1 MRSKLISCVLAIA
14 MLLTLSVPA
23 FATDSQVSEYTFS
36 DNVINAEV
44 SDNGIQSFTSE
55 NIIVMTEAEALE
67 LGTGLRSIVQNCQLV
82 YIDGDVNPV
91 TIANSAGI
99 PVPGEAVADSND
111 NTVKDIAL
119 AIKYVD
125 GDFIIDEIAIKS
137 NNLNSLLVAKAETI
151 MMDGIKAALVYTP
164 DSEVVSDGPQTR
176 SLPVGYDKY
185 SNKDTT
191 VYDNNNKAIGTLR
204 FNARYYNRGSWTS
217 GQMFDTIVKATFAPE
232 SGYYVKKVNV
242 TLGHLKTDSA
252 YAQHEIIDETYIPS
266 QDTSSTIDV
275 GLDASAEGV
284 GGSVGASLSYTSEA
298 INVTND
304 FTEDDSRI
312 WTFEPVKARSGNA
325 LVQEP
330 GIRSVSSGS
339 GKKYTSIKL
348 NCPFYG
354 PLGIIFKNNNL
365 YWHIAW

>member
-1 MRSKLISCVLAIA
+1 MKKFLSVILSLSMIFAV
-14 MLLTLSVPA
+14 SVPA
-23 FATDSQVSEYTFS
+23 FAADDQVAAYTFS
-36 DNVINAEV
+36 DDIINAEV
-44 SDNGIQSFTSE
+44 SDNGIQPFTSE

-67 LGTGLRSIVQNCQLV
+67 LGTELRSIVQNCQLV
-82 YIDGDVNPV
+82 YINGDVNPV

-99 PVPGEAVADSND
+99 PAPGEAVADSND

-137 NNLNSLLVAKAETI
+137 NNLDSLLSTKTEAV

-164 DSEVVSDGPQTR
+164 GPEVVSDGPQTR
-176 SLPVGYDKY
+176 SLPDGYDKY

-232 SGYYVKKVNV
+232 SGYYVKKVYV

-266 QDTSSTIDV
+266 KGTSTTIDV
-275 GLDASAEGV
+275 GLDASSEGV
-284 GGSVGASLSYTSEA
+284 SGSVGASWSYESEA

-304 FTEDDSRI
+304 FTEDNSRI
-312 WTFEPVKARSGNA
+312 WTFEPVEARSGNA

-348 NCPFYG
+348 SCPFYG
-354 PLGIIFKNNNL
+354 PLGIVFKDNNL
-365 YWHIAW
+365 YWHISW

>member
-14 MLLTLSVPA
+14 MLLTLSIPA

-44 SDNGIQSFTSE
+44 SDNGIQPFTSE

-125 GDFIIDEIAIKS
+125 GDFIIDE
-137 NNLNSLLVAKAETI
+137 
-151 MMDGIKAALVYTP
+151 
-164 DSEVVSDGPQTR
+164 
-176 SLPVGYDKY
+176 
-185 SNKDTT
+185 
-191 VYDNNNKAIGTLR
+191 
-204 FNARYYNRGSWTS
+204 
-217 GQMFDTIVKATFAPE
+217 
-232 SGYYVKKVNV
+232 
-242 TLGHLKTDSA
+242 
-252 YAQHEIIDETYIPS
+252 TYIPS
-266 QDTSSTIDV
+266 QGTSSTIDV

-284 GGSVGASLSYTSEA
+284 GGSVGASWSYTSEA

-312 WTFEPVKARSGNA
+312 WTFEPVKTRSGNA

-354 PLGIIFKNNNL
+354 PRGIIFRNNNL